1 MLNPSA
7 TILVFDLGT
16 TNFKGSLFDING
28 ELKALVR
35 IPTPFTNTR
44 GAHSEVSVAAFDA
57 AIQQIADELRASAPA
72 DYASIVAVTF
82 SSQTNS
88 FVLLNPSGD
97 ALTPFI
103 IWNDRRAAA
112 IDPPLE
118 AFLALPEFY
127 ARSGVPGL
135 SPEFMLAKLYWHQE
149 ETAEMWERVDRIL
162 LISDYLTWR
171 FTGKYVTEAGVAG
184 LTGLIDIHT
193 LEWREDALAL
203 LALERDSLC
212 DIVRAGTNL
221 GAVTP
226 AASEAFHL
234 SSDCRFVVGCLDQFA
249 GAIGAGNTQCGD
261 ISETTGTVLAT
272 VRCADE
278 FAPVAG
284 SPVFWG
290 PSASPGRY
298 YQMIF
303 GDVSANLLEAF
314 RNALPEPVD
323 FDELGEEA
331 ANASSERLIL
341 PRNLDTPA
349 LLELVRAWAVHEPR
363 GEAVRAIFE
372 GVAVALN
379 EQLDQL
385 CGASR
390 PGNLHSVG
398 GAARSK
404 VWMDIKAKTLGIPLR
419 VVACQEPTSLGAALL
434 AWHGLTGESL
444 ESLAAGGVKLEA
456 AIYASTDSD

>member
-1 MLNPSA
+1 MLSNSS

-16 TNFKGSLFDING
+16 TNFKGTLFNTEG
-28 ELKALVR
+28 ELKALAR

-44 GAHSEVSVAAFDA
+44 GVHSEISVPAFDTAIDRLAEELRSSAPEDYA
-57 AIQQIADELRASAPA
+57 AIT
-72 DYASIVAVTF
+72 AVTF

-88 FVLLNPSGD
+88 FVLLNPSDD

-112 IDPPLE
+112 IDPPLD
-118 AFLALPEFY
+118 AFMALPDFY

-171 FTGKYVTEAGVAG
+171 FMGKYVTEAGAAG

-193 LEWREDALAL
+193 LEWRADALAL

-221 GAVTP
+221 GTVTP

-234 SSDCRFVVGCLDQFA
+234 PPGCQFVVGCLDQYA
-249 GAIGAGNTQCGD
+249 GAIGAGNTKSGD
-261 ISETTGTVLAT
+261 VSETTGTVLAT

-290 PSASPGRY
+290 PSATPGRY

-314 RNALPEPVD
+314 RNALPEPVE
-323 FDELGEEA
+323 FEVLGEDAENA
-331 ANASSERLIL
+331 ASGRLIL
-341 PRNLDTPA
+341 PRNLDTPT
-349 LLELVRAWAVHEPR
+349 LLELVRGWANTESR
-363 GEAVRAIFE
+363 AEAVRAIFE
-372 GVAVALN
+372 SVADSLSD
-379 EQLDQL
+379 QLEQL

-390 PGNLHSVG
+390 PNEIHSVG
-398 GAARSK
+398 GAARSSA
-404 VWMDIKAKTLGIPLR
+404 WMGIKADTLALPVR
-419 VVACQEPTSLGAALL
+419 AVACPEPTSLGAALL
-434 AWHGLTGESL
+434 ALHGLTGESL
-444 ESLAAGGVKLEA
+444 ESLAARCVRLESA
-456 AIYASTDSD
+456 VQPSS

>member
-1 MLNPSA
+1 MTTTPA

-16 TNFKGSLFDING
+16 TYFKGTLFDTDG
-28 ELKALVR
+28 QLKALAR

-44 GAHSEVSVAAFDA
+44 GVHSEVSVPAFDA
-57 AIQQIADELRASAPA
+57 AIQSLADDLRANAPE
-72 DYASIVAVTF
+72 DYAAIAAVTF

-112 IDPPLE
+112 IKPPLD
-118 AFLALPEFY
+118 AFLALPDFY
-127 ARSGVPGL
+127 ARSGVPSL
-135 SPEFMLAKLYWHQE
+135 SPEFMIAKLYWHQE

-171 FTGKYVTEAGVAG
+171 FTGQFVSEAGAAG
-184 LTGLIDIHT
+184 LTCLVDIHT
-193 LEWREDALAL
+193 LEWRDDALAI
-203 LALERDSLC
+203 LALERDSFC
-212 DIVRAGTNL
+212 DIARAGTNL
-221 GAVTP
+221 GPMCAR
-226 AASEAFHL
+226 AAEAFHL
-234 SSDCRFVVGCLDQFA
+234 SDDCKFIVGCLDQYA
-249 GAIGAGNTQCGD
+249 GAIGAGNTQSGD
-261 ISETTGTVLAT
+261 VSETTGTVLAT

-290 PSASPGRY
+290 PSAMPGRY

-323 FDELGEEA
+323 FDVLGDEA
-331 ANASSERLIL
+331 ANAASGGLIL
-341 PRNLDTPA
+341 PRPLETLA
-349 LLELVRAWAVHEPR
+349 LLELVRTWARTEPR
-363 GEAVRAIFE
+363 GEAVRAIFK
-372 GVAVALN
+372 GVADSLRD
-379 EQLDQL
+379 QLEQL

-390 PGNLHSVG
+390 PNKIHSVG
-398 GAARSK
+398 GAARSA
-404 VWMDIKAKTLGIPLR
+404 VWMKIKSNALGLPMR
-419 VVACQEPTSLGAALL
+419 AVACPEPTSLGAALL
-434 AWHGLTGESL
+434 AMHGLTGESIA
-444 ESLAAGGVKLEA
+444 SLVERCVKLDA
-456 AIYASTDSD
+456 TILPSS

>member
-1 MLNPSA
+1 MLNPSG

-16 TNFKGSLFDING
+16 TNFKGTLFDING

-44 GAHSEVSVAAFDA
+44 GMHSEVSVAAFDA

-72 DYASIVAVTF
+72 DYAAITAVTF

-88 FVLLNPSGD
+88 FVLLAPSGE

-112 IDPPLE
+112 IDPPLD
-118 AFLALPEFY
+118 AFITLPDFY

-149 ETAEMWERVDRIL
+149 ETAELWERVDRIL

-171 FTGKYVTEAGVAG
+171 FTGKFVTEAGTAG

-193 LEWREDALAL
+193 LEWRDDALAL
-203 LALERDSLC
+203 IALERDSLC

-221 GAVTP
+221 GRVTP

-278 FAPVAG
+278 FAPVVG

-314 RNALPEPVD
+314 RNALPEPME
-323 FDELGEEA
+323 FDALGEEA
-331 ANASSERLIL
+331 ANASSGRLIL

-349 LLELVRAWAVHEPR
+349 LLELVRAWANMEPR

-372 GVAVALN
+372 GVANSLSD
-379 EQLDQL
+379 QLEQL
-385 CGASR
+385 CGPSR
-390 PGNLHSVG
+390 PSEIHSVG

-404 VWMDIKAKTLGIPLR
+404 VWMAIKSDILGIPAR
-419 VVACQEPTSLGAALL
+419 AVDCPEPTSLGAALL
-434 AWHGLTGESL
+434 AMHGLSGISL
-444 ESLAAGGVKLEA
+444 ESLAARCVKLAGTE
-456 AIYASTDSD
+456 

>member
-1 MLNPSA
+1 MSSA
-7 TILVFDLGT
+7 PDTILVFDLGT

-28 ELKALVR
+28 ELKALAR

-44 GAHSEVSVAAFDA
+44 GVHSEVSVPAFDA
-57 AIQQIADELRASAPA
+57 AIQQLAEELRVSAPD
-72 DYASIVAVTF
+72 DYAAIEAVTF

-88 FVLLNPSGD
+88 FVLLGPSGE
-97 ALTPFI
+97 AMTPFI

-112 IDPPLE
+112 INPPLD
-118 AFLALPEFY
+118 AFMALPDFY

-193 LEWREDALAL
+193 LEWRADALAL

-221 GAVTP
+221 GTVT
-226 AASEAFHL
+226 ADARDTFHL
-234 SSDCRFVVGCLDQFA
+234 NSECQFVVGCLDQFA
-249 GAIGAGNTQCGD
+249 GAIGAGNTKTGD
-261 ISETTGTVLAT
+261 VSETTGTVLAT
-272 VRCADE
+272 VRCIDE

-290 PSASPGRY
+290 PSAIPGRY

-323 FDELGEEA
+323 FDVLGEEA
-331 ANASSERLIL
+331 ANAASGRLEL
-341 PRNLDTPA
+341 PCDLDTPA
-349 LLELVRAWAVHEPR
+349 LLEYVRRWAIDEPR

-372 GVAVALN
+372 GVAVALKD
-379 EQLDQL
+379 QLTQL
-385 CGASR
+385 CGSSR
-390 PGNLHSVG
+390 PEELHSVG

-404 VWMDIKAKTLGIPLR
+404 VWMAIKSDILGIPTR
-419 VVACQEPTSLGAALL
+419 AVACPEPTSLGAALL
-434 AWHGLTGESL
+434 ALHGLTGEPL
-444 ESLAAGGVKLEA
+444 ESLAARCVKLAGTE
-456 AIYASTDSD
+456 